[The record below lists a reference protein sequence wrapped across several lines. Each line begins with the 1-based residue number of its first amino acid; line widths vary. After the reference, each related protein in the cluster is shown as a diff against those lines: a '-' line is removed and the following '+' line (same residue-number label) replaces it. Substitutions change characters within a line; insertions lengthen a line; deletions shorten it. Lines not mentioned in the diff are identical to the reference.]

1 MEYREV
7 YFRIRSSYR
16 YDSGWP
22 DKGVEH
28 AFRDETR
35 TLFQSAGWELHPAR
49 EDSSSSDIVT
59 KGQQDLYLH
68 PMNFSGVIQTDEIP
82 RLQELLEGAQTFQCQ
97 GVDCYERYWELTDA
111 EYLKQLEDRRD
122 EMRQGWKKQL
132 GKPLCGGAGGA
143 PHPRGPPGDGG
154 DPEWPRHSH
163 GGRRGTPAAGRTP
176 PGTAADDPV
185 GGERGDQMSVY
196 ITGDT
201 HGGFQRFGSKYFP
214 QQKNMGREDYVIVTG
229 DFGGLWDGSPKDQY
243 WLDWLEEKPFTTL
256 FVDGNHENFDLLN
269 ALPERPWNGGRVH
282 VVREHVLHL
291 MRGQVVTFGGLTWF
305 TMGGA
310 SSHDI
315 QDGILDPADPDFERQ
330 YWLMRRLR
338 AMFRVKGVSW
348 WSEELPSAEEYN
360 EALANLERAGWAVDC
375 ILTHCAPSSIVK
387 KLDPGYGTDEL
398 TDFLETV
405 KQRCQFAYWFFGHYH
420 KNQIVDERYILQ
432 WEQISRLEF

>member
-1 MEYREV
+1 MA
-7 YFRIRSSYR
+7 I
-16 YDSGWP
+16 
-22 DKGVEH
+22 
-28 AFRDETR
+28 
-35 TLFQSAGWELHPAR
+35 
-49 EDSSSSDIVT
+49 
-59 KGQQDLYLH
+59 
-68 PMNFSGVIQTDEIP
+68 
-82 RLQELLEGAQTFQCQ
+82 
-97 GVDCYERYWELTDA
+97 
-111 EYLKQLEDRRD
+111 
-122 EMRQGWKKQL
+122 
-132 GKPLCGGAGGA
+132 
-143 PHPRGPPGDGG
+143 
-154 DPEWPRHSH
+154 
-163 GGRRGTPAAGRTP
+163 
-176 PGTAADDPV
+176 
-185 GGERGDQMSVY
+185 Y

-214 QQKNMGREDYVIVTG
+214 QQKNMGREDYMIVAG

-269 ALPERPWNGGRVH
+269 TLPERQWNGGRVH

-291 MRGQVVTFGGLTWF
+291 MRGQVFTFGGLTWL

-315 QDGILDPADPDFERQ
+315 QDGILDPADPDFEGQ

-348 WSEELPSAEEYN
+348 WPEELPSAEDYN
-360 EALANLERAGWAVDC
+360 EALANLERAGWAVAC

-387 KLDPGYGTDEL
+387 KLDPGYGTDQL

-405 KQRCQFAYWFFGHYH
+405 RRRCQFAWWFFGHYH
-420 KNQIVDERYILQ
+420 RNQIVDERYILQ